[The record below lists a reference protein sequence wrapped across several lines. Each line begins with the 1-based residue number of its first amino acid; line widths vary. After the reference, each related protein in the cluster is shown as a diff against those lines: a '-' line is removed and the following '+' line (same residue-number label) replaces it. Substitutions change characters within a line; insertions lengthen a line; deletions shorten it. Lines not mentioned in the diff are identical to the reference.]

1 MEGRESTANAR
12 LLAKLKDKGIS
23 QRKFAAMIGMSTN
36 GFHAIAK
43 GETRVSKVLALAA
56 QSLLG
61 ISAEWILNGE
71 GDSEINPINSID
83 PWDRL
88 LIDSLNGEDSRVFEV
103 LIGKFES
110 SSSPYR
116 NNLDV
121 QSNWSE
127 PAIDE
132 YRGLLQSLIRIMREF
147 SGYESDTGQA
157 PFRCG
162 LMIIA
167 GFDSDEI
174 HMSHAGKLVDQRFK
188 KKLARITEIRD
199 ELNLMTGKSK
209 EKNGDPERMSK
220 LNPKH

>member
-1 MEGRESTANAR
+1 MGRREPTANAR

-88 LIDSLNGEDSRVFEV
+88 LIKSLNSEDSRVFEV

-116 NNLDV
+116 NNLDE
-121 QSNWSE
+121 QGNWSE
-127 PAIDE
+127 PEINE

-147 SGYESDTGQA
+147 SSYESDTGQA

-199 ELNLMTGKSK
+199 ELNLMIGKSK